1 MGNLHLV
8 TGHAGTAH
16 VTAADHGSL
25 HAAIFGVGQYVLNR
39 GSKFATTIISNNRI
53 RVADGD
59 IIMQGRHVRLN
70 EGTFVD
76 LTIENGTQ
84 GLFRNDL
91 IVARYTKDSVSG
103 VEDCN
108 LVVIKGTASA
118 VSATDP
124 EYTAADIINDHVLLA
139 DMPLYRVP
147 LDGLNVQPLVQLF
160 TQLESVGDVASDTN
174 AKATEAL
181 NKASQALDTALTT
194 FTATATIL
202 ASGWYD
208 NASVV
213 EYTLLVDG
221 ILPTDEPI
229 IDMAYPSHSLEY
241 MPELIAVEEEFAKIY
256 FAVTGQDTMWIRA
269 KDRPEKDIPIK
280 IKVVR

>member
-39 GSKFATTIISNNRI
+39 GSKFATTIISNNSI

-76 LTIENGTQ
+76 LAIENGTQ
-84 GLFRNDL
+84 GYFRNDL

-118 VSATDP
+118 GSATDP

-147 LDGLNVQPLVQLF
+147 LDGLNVQPIVQLF
-160 TQLESVGDVASDTN
+160 DEASLMPDGSVTN
-174 AKATEAL
+174 AKIADKSVTSAKIADKTITKAKLATGA
-181 NKASQALDTALTT
+181 TY
-194 FTATATIL
+194 TATTASL
-202 ASGWYD
+202 SASGWSS
-208 NASVV
+208 NAQTVSVSGV
-213 EYTLLVDG
+213 TASNLV
-221 ILPTDEPI
+221 IVSPAP
-229 IDMAYPSHSLEY
+229 AS
-241 MPELIAVEEEFAKIY
+241 
-256 FAVTGQDTMWIRA
+256 FAVYTEANIRCTA
-269 KDRPEKDIPIK
+269 QASGKLTFACDSVPTSAVTVNIVMP
-280 IKVVR
+280 V